1 MVNKSITNPRQDHI
15 VPHETIYDM
24 LQAYRSTNHPA
35 TKMTP
40 YYLQMN
46 QRVRTRLEHF
56 PTETHI
62 AKMSKSEQIWAPNS
76 VKKHTLK
83 MGDTVTQ
90 ELNTM
95 SLTSGVAINLILD

>member
-1 MVNKSITNPRQDHI
+1 MVNKSITNPRQDHV

-40 YYLQMN
+40 YYLLMN
-46 QRVRTRLEHF
+46 QHVRTRLEHL
-56 PTETHI
+56 PTETHK
-62 AKMSKSEQIWAPNS
+62 AEMSKSEQIWAPKS

-83 MGDTVTQ
+83 MGDQWRKSQTPY
-90 ELNTM
+90 EPY
-95 SLTSGVAINLILD
+95 